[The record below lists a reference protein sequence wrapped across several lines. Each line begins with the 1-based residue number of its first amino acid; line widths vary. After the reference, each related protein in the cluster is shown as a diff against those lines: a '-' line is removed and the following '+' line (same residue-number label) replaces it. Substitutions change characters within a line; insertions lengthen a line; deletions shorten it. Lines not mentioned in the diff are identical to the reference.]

1 MGFFLLGFSRKH
13 FRPWTL
19 STMEELTKSWRDLS
33 LSEREG
39 PDLYI
44 KEEQAMPE
52 FSLAAKFLTKHA
64 LNCEAI
70 ANTFQLL

>member
-1 MGFFLLGFSRKH
+1 
-13 FRPWTL
+13 
-19 STMEELTKSWRDLS
+19 MEELTKSWRDLS

-64 LNCEAI
+64 LNFEAI